1 MLKIKAP
8 HEYYCENGIL
18 SEAGNIIS
26 RFGQRAYI
34 IAGRTAWAAVADKL
48 ITSLNKRFI
57 SFSLSITEGYPTY
70 DAVVTLTGNAYKE
83 NADVIIGIGGGKV
96 CDIAKAVANAR
107 NIPVVMIP
115 SVAATCACWAARSI
129 LYDTQGSFD
138 RALWNENNP
147 DVIIA
152 DTGILRA
159 APKRYLAA
167 GILDT
172 LAKWYE
178 FEPLISSD
186 PGDIVLKQDVAIA
199 KLAFDI
205 LMSYGEKAYSGEAD
219 EEEFRQTLDAIFF
232 LAGASG
238 SFANGK
244 AYRGFAHSYYYASTR
259 IAASR
264 HRLHGEKVAFGLLVQ
279 QILLDKPEKDI
290 EELIGI
296 LRTYDMTDTPYD
308 WKSEDPDS
316 EIDRISD
323 LILRE
328 SPVVIEKGFVSDTA
342 ECADAIRRASELL
355 KRTRGE

>member
-8 HEYYCENGIL
+8 AEYYCESGIL
-18 SEAGNIIS
+18 SESGNIIS

-34 IAGRTAWAAVADKL
+34 IAGRTAYSVVGDKL
-48 ITSLNKRFI
+48 TKALDGRYISHSLGF
-57 SFSLSITEGYPTY
+57 LEGYPTY
-70 DAVVTLTGNAYKE
+70 DKVVTLTGRAYEE

-96 CDIAKAVANAR
+96 CDTAKAVANAR

-115 SVAATCACWAARSI
+115 TVAATCACWAARSI
-129 LYDTQGSFD
+129 LYDPQGSFD

-147 DVIIA
+147 NVIIA
-152 DTGILRA
+152 DTDILMA

-178 FEPLISSD
+178 FEPLIPSD
-186 PGDIVLKQDVAIA
+186 PGDIVLQQDVAIA

-205 LMSYGEKAYSGEAD
+205 LLSYGEKAYSGNAD
-219 EEEFRQTLDAIFF
+219 EEEFRQAADAIFF

-290 EELIGI
+290 EELIRI
-296 LRTYDMTDTPYD
+296 LRAYDMTDTPYD
-308 WKSEDPDS
+308 WNSEDPDS
-316 EIDRISD
+316 AIDGISE
-323 LILRE
+323 LILKE
-328 SPVVIEKGFVSDTA
+328 SPVVIEKGFVSDKA
-342 ECADAIRRASELL
+342 ECADAIRKASELL
-355 KRTRGE
+355 KRSRSE